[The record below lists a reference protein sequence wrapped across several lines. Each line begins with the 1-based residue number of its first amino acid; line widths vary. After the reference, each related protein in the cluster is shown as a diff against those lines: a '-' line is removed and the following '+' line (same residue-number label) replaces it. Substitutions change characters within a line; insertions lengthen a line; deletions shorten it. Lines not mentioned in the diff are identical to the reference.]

1 MSDQQWFSVTEFSKL
16 IGYSKRYVHDLIKAR
31 LISTAR
37 RTGKRTSFKI
47 PRSEVIKWGLIK
59 EEENH
64 VDLETL

>member
-37 RTGKRTSFKI
+37 RSGPRTEFKI
-47 PRSEVIKWGLIK
+47 PRSEVKRWGLLPEEDK
-59 EEENH
+59 E
-64 VDLETL
+64 VDLGIR